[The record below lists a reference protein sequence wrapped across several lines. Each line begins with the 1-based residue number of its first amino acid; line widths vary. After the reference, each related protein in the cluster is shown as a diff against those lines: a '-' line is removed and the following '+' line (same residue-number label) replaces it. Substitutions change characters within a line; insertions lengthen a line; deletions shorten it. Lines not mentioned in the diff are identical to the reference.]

1 MSTTRRFDRD
11 AFPTLG
17 SHAMARFARS
27 AGVLALAIVL
37 SSACG
42 GPTATAS
49 PATSPGQAAEP
60 STAPATGSSGAP
72 SASGATQVSFAPG
85 TSDAPTTSALPSGPV
100 ASGVPTGAA
109 ECSGSHDNRVF
120 FEAIAGQVPWAVY
133 CAVLPD
139 GWFVQAGSFSLRSG
153 GRMEIT
159 YHGPN
164 GALLTLVEGN
174 VCEGQTSACP
184 VAGEQLGPASF
195 GDRQGTLTRVGSG
208 YAIDVDASS
217 VPGWSATGTGM
228 DQATFTAIAAALFH
242 VEA

>member
-1 MSTTRRFDRD
+1 
-11 AFPTLG
+11 
-17 SHAMARFARS
+17 MARFARS

-37 SSACG
+37 SSACS

-49 PATSPGQAAEP
+49 PATSPGQASGP
-60 STAPATGSSGAP
+60 SPAPPAGSSAGP
-72 SASGATQVSFAPG
+72 SASVAAQVSFAPG
-85 TSDAPTTSALPSGPV
+85 TSDAPTASAPPSGPV
-100 ASGVPTGAA
+100 DSGVPTGAA
-109 ECSGSHDNRVF
+109 GCSGSHDNRVF
-120 FEAIAGQVPWAVY
+120 FDAIAGQVPWAVY

-153 GRMEIT
+153 GRLQIT
-159 YHGPN
+159 YHGPD

-174 VCEGQTSACP
+174 VCEGQTSPCS

-217 VPGWSATGTGM
+217 SPGWSVTGTGM
-228 DQATFTAIAAALFH
+228 DQATFTAIAAALLH